1 MKEIWL
7 LKITQKSLKT
17 NKEYIFKYTTPIT
30 NDKKDQQDLSRVI
43 ATFTP
48 KRGYEIK
55 SITIE
60 KEIVLLWKPKNY

>member
-1 MKEIWL
+1 MKELWL
-7 LKITQKSLKT
+7 LQITQQSLKT

-30 NDKKDQQDLSRVI
+30 ENKKDQQDIARVI
-43 ATFTP
+43 STFTP

-60 KEIVLLWKPKNY
+60 KEIVLL

>member
-55 SITIE
+55 SIAIE
-60 KEIVLLWKPKNY
+60 KEIVLL

>member
-17 NKEYIFKYTTPIT
+17 NKEYVFKYTTPIT
-30 NDKKDQQDLSRVI
+30 NNKKDQQDLSRVL
-43 ATFTP
+43 ATFEP
-48 KRGYEIK
+48 KRGYRIE

-60 KEIVLLWKPKNY
+60 KEIVLL